1 MLASSLLSALAFAA
15 AALASPA
22 RNNIT
27 TPTAPATKYLFTV
40 NIASGAPVELGET
53 PAGQRAF
60 QPITGGTFSGPELQG
75 ESNKSCSHLCCQK
88 LTQTFSLLTGK
99 VVGGL
104 DSGLVDADGYF
115 NPDVVY
121 LLQTSDACNI
131 LVREKGHA
139 PNVFL
144 LFETACDKYDW
155 LNGVVAYGLAAQ
167 VTGGISVEV
176 FEVSDLSGSKIRQN

>member
-1 MLASSLLSALAFAA
+1 MLVSSFLSALAFAA
-15 AALASPA
+15 TALASPVS
-22 RNNIT
+22 RNSS
-27 TPTAPATKYLFTV
+27 TPAAPATKYLFTA
-40 NIASGAPVELGET
+40 NILSDAPIELGET

-60 QPITGGTFSGPELQG
+60 QTISGGTFSGPELQG
-75 ESNKSCSHLCCQK
+75 
-88 LTQTFSLLTGK
+88 K

-104 DSGLVDADGYF
+104 DHGLVDADGYF
-115 NPDVVY
+115 DPNVVY

-139 PNVFL
+139 PNVLL

-176 FEVSDLSGSKIRQN
+176 FKVGVYED